1 MSFEFINGV
10 TPNPIKEKP
19 VVKNNKPKYDP
30 NNPSKDM
37 DIALQNL
44 RKNIILK
51 YKKWG
56 GFNPDKFDISFKYCF
71 TFFALVF
78 LSSFSLFLLSSFS
91 NLINSFF
98 ISFYSFFRF

>member
-51 YKKWG
+51 YRKGG
-56 GFNPDKFDISFKYCF
+56 GFNPDKFDLPKPIINKGGCNFSFARLKTAVLRYK
-71 TFFALVF
+71 
-78 LSSFSLFLLSSFS
+78 
-91 NLINSFF
+91 NF
-98 ISFYSFFRF
+98 IKTRKTMKNYNKD